1 MDRRPALRA
10 SDSDRERIVDRLR
23 HAAAEGRL
31 LADELEERIGAA
43 FSARTYGELDRLVR
57 DLPAAAPETRRTPS
71 LVGGS
76 LALAAL
82 VAVISVAALGALARF
97 ASYGARFAHA
107 RPQGRPTVEI
117 GHVHQ
122 GLSSV
127 AASAASLFVGLC
139 AVLGLCI
146 VLAWL
151 YFHAPEDEAPN
162 PGSRSWR

>member
-31 LADELEERIGAA
+31 HADELEERVGAA

-57 DLPAAAPETRRTPS
+57 DLPTPAPARDRTPS
-71 LVGGS
+71 FAGGS
-76 LALAAL
+76 LALASL
-82 VAVISVAALGALARF
+82 VAVVCVAALARF
-97 ASYGARFAHA
+97 ASFGARFVHA
-107 RPQGRPTVEI
+107 GAQGRPPVDLA
-117 GHVHQ
+117 HLHQ
-122 GLSSV
+122 GFGSV
-127 AASAASLFVGLC
+127 AASVAALFVGLC
-139 AVLGLCI
+139 AVLGLCT

-162 PGSRSWR
+162 SGARPWR